1 MNSPLRIFVFFL
13 PKIKSRSDQTL
24 VHIGHRMSYCADDQ
38 FIIIFA
44 RSDMDVAAV
53 LSVARCYTILMLVF
67 FLSANIHR
75 LLAHQHF
82 MMHDYE
88 VLQHQCHDFTLQRK
102 RIFCIDEIR

>member
-44 RSDMDVAAV
+44 RSDMDVAAAVECCEMLYNFNVSV
-53 LSVARCYTILMLVF
+53 LFVS
-67 FLSANIHR
+67 
-75 LLAHQHF
+75 
-82 MMHDYE
+82 
-88 VLQHQCHDFTLQRK
+88 
-102 RIFCIDEIR
+102 

>member
-1 MNSPLRIFVFFL
+1 MLFKKISEISIVLHSIKNRMNSPLRIFVFFL

-53 LSVARCYTILMLVF
+53 LSVARCYTILM
-67 FLSANIHR
+67 
-75 LLAHQHF
+75 
-82 MMHDYE
+82 
-88 VLQHQCHDFTLQRK
+88 
-102 RIFCIDEIR
+102 